1 MGIDILWISGDRFR
15 VRKRAAYVKQK
26 INDRFLNRGMMPT
39 INIGTQGSGLIAQG
53 GPDARGRPVRAM
65 LVGD

>member
-39 INIGTQGSGLIAQG
+39 INTAPRHSGLIAQD
-53 GPDARGRPVRAM
+53 GPAARDRPVRAT